1 MGTKDRGPG
10 ADSEPASGAE
20 EWPAAV
26 GLLPSYWPQRVMD
39 AVVAEAAL
47 PPPRGHVEAADPLW
61 ERWFERAVEEGVE
74 EDLATL
80 GRSLI
85 REARLLGFRD
95 ERLAQC
101 GWMDEGEAML
111 QLALLD
117 PEAAEEAWHTLLDD
131 DAA

>member
-1 MGTKDRGPG
+1 MGTKGRGPG
-10 ADSEPASGAE
+10 ADSEPVIGGE
-20 EWPAAV
+20 EWAAAV
-26 GLLPSYWPQRVMD
+26 GLLPSYWPQRMMD
-39 AVVAEAAL
+39 AVVAEASH
-47 PPPRGHVEAADPLW
+47 PPPREQAEATDPLW
-61 ERWFERAVEEGVE
+61 ERWFERAIEEGVE

-85 REARLLGFRD
+85 REAHLLGFGD

-101 GWMDEGEAML
+101 GWMDDGEAML

-117 PEAAEEAWHTLLDD
+117 PEGAEEAWHTLLDD